1 LQAPDLHYIMAK
13 TFLGKEKDGTKHAFN
28 FEMFIEGG
36 GIIKF
41 NRCAVLCLFHFMLL
55 EVHVKNV
62 RVCTCQHVTPLP

>member
-1 LQAPDLHYIMAK
+1 
-13 TFLGKEKDGTKHAFN
+13 
-28 FEMFIEGG
+28 MFIEGG